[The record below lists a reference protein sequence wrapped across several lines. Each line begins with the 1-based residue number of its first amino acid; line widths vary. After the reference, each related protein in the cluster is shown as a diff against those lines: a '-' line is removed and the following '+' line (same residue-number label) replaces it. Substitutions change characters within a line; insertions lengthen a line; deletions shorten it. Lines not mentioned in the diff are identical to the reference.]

1 MACVIFGAVK
11 PITATE
17 GINPKC
23 NTGFCN
29 VFVPLLLAT
38 GLRQLTPSRTST
50 GWILNGDAC
59 GSDLNRMSSSVV
71 FFFVPPTK
79 VLLLGKVVLV
89 GSWPHFCE
97 DLMALWLI

>member
-29 VFVPLLLAT
+29 VFLPLLLAT
-38 GLRQLTPSRTST
+38 GLKQLTPSRTST

-59 GSDLNRMSSSVV
+59 GSDLNRMSSSV
-71 FFFVPPTK
+71 FFFFCPPHK
-79 VLLLGKVVLV
+79 GLIAGQSCV
-89 GSWPHFCE
+89 GGFLAPF
-97 DLMALWLI
+97 L